1 MENEYLERIIL
12 MQKEQLDRYHEY
24 MLCALSNISSG
35 NHKGGI
41 PNSHSNNDNIV
52 PLFEFIASNLEEI
65 DIERILKYLETMDNN
80 GLIGLIEKVLCPDK
94 NNLNFSLQ
102 SNQSFVK
109 YKLPDNSFIT
119 ENVSDFSMKVCMIIH
134 EYCRPHV
141 YDANEE
147 DENATKKENGE
158 DVVLDTLCDK
168 NMQRVKNFTTLK
180 FSDTQI
186 RLIKKVFS
194 GIKTK

>member
-24 MLCALSNISSG
+24 MLCALNNIGNGNNRGGHSSFHG
-35 NHKGGI
+35 
-41 PNSHSNNDNIV
+41 NNDNIV
-52 PLFEFIASNLEEI
+52 PLFEFIESNLAKI
-65 DIERILKYLETMDNN
+65 DVDRILKYLETMDNN
-80 GLIGLIEKVLCPDK
+80 GLIGLIENVLCPDK
-94 NNLNFSLQ
+94 YNLNFSLQ
-102 SNQSFVK
+102 SNQTFVK
-109 YKLPDNSFIT
+109 YKLPDHSFIT

-158 DVVLDTLCDK
+158 DIILDTLCDK

-180 FSDTQI
+180 FSDTQL

>member
-24 MLCALSNISSG
+24 MLCALSNVGSG
-35 NHKGGI
+35 NNKGGI
-41 PNSHSNNDNIV
+41 SNIQSNNDNIV
-52 PLFEFIASNLEEI
+52 PLFEFIESNLVEI
-65 DIERILKYLETMDNN
+65 DIERILKYLETMDHN

-109 YKLPDNSFIT
+109 YKLPDQSFIT
-119 ENVSDFSMKVCMIIH
+119 ENVSDFSSKVCMIIH
-134 EYCRPHV
+134 EHCRPHV

-147 DENATKKENGE
+147 DENATRKENGE
-158 DVVLDTLCDK
+158 DIVLDTLCDK